1 MLFRS
6 SNFEFIE
13 KNICQPLVE
22 INYDFDI
29 VFHAASPAS
38 PPKYL
43 KYAVETMDV
52 NSIGTRNMIDVALKS
67 KSRFIF
73 FSTSEIY
80 GDPLV
85 HPQKEN
91 YFGNVNTIGPRSVY
105 DESKRFGEALV
116 SYFAREQNLNA
127 GIIRIFNT
135 YGPRLDPFDGRV
147 ISTFIRQALK
157 NEALTL
163 HGDGSQTR
171 SFCYIDDLID
181 GIVSMSKVS
190 EFGPIN
196 LGNINE
202 ISLNELI
209 VQLESIFNKKLAT
222 KNLPALQDDPM
233 QRKPDISKAQR
244 ILNWKPKVNL
254 IDGLKLTINSFQI

>member
-6 SNFEFIE
+6 
-13 KNICQPLVE
+13 ICQPLEE
-22 INYDFDI
+22 IKYDFDI

-67 KSRFIF
+67 NSRFIF

-135 YGPRLDPFDGRV
+135 YGPRLDPFDGR
-147 ISTFIRQALK
+147 
-157 NEALTL
+157 
-163 HGDGSQTR
+163 
-171 SFCYIDDLID
+171 
-181 GIVSMSKVS
+181 
-190 EFGPIN
+190 
-196 LGNINE
+196 E
-202 ISLNELI
+202 IGRAH
-209 VQLESIFNKKLAT
+209 V
-222 KNLPALQDDPM
+222 
-233 QRKPDISKAQR
+233 
-244 ILNWKPKVNL
+244 
-254 IDGLKLTINSFQI
+254 